1 MKLEMILFQQPKVIW
16 EVNTNNNY
24 CTIEYLLSVRHCIW
38 NYSSEYSKIAD
49 NLTEVRDLSLATKI
63 VITRTRLKSKFK

>member
-24 CTIEYLLSVRHCIW
+24 CTLEYLLSVRHCIW
-38 NYSSEYSKIAD
+38 NYSSEYRKVAD
-49 NLTEVRDLSLATKI
+49 SLTEVRDLSLATKI
-63 VITRTRLKSKFK
+63 VIIEGGAKMAEE